1 MSDPKVI
8 STPDAPAAIGPY
20 SQAKVANGFVFT
32 AGQVPIDPATNT
44 LIEGDFGEQVL
55 LVLKNINAILKAAG
69 TDAGRAV
76 KFTVFL
82 KDFSNYAVL
91 NEVFTEF
98 FSGSEPP
105 ARSALQ
111 VSKLPLD
118 AEVEIECIAAL

>member
-1 MSDPKVI
+1 MSAPKTI
-8 STPDAPAAIGPY
+8 STPNAPAAIGPY

-32 AGQVPIDPATNT
+32 AGQVPIDPKTGK
-44 LIEGDFGEQVL
+44 LIEGDFGQQVS
-55 LVLKNINAILKAAG
+55 LVLQNINEILKAAG
-69 TDAGRAV
+69 TDVSRAV

-82 KDFSNYAVL
+82 KDFSNYAAL

-98 FSGSEPP
+98 FSGSEHP

>member
-32 AGQVPIDPATNT
+32 AGQVPIDPATNR

-98 FSGSEPP
+98 FSGTEPP

>member
-1 MSDPKVI
+1 MTSPKAI
-8 STPDAPAAIGPY
+8 STPDAPEAIGPY

-32 AGQVPIDPATNT
+32 AGQIPLNPKTGK
-44 LIEGDFGEQVL
+44 LIEGDFSQQVYQVL
-55 LVLKNINAILKAAG
+55 SNINAILKAAG

-76 KFTVFL
+76 KLTVFL
-82 KDFSNYAVL
+82 KDFSNYAEL

-98 FSGSEPP
+98 FSGTEPP

>member
-1 MSDPKVI
+1 MTDPKVI

-32 AGQVPIDPATNT
+32 AGQVPIDPSTNT

>member
-1 MSDPKVI
+1 MTDPKVI

-98 FSGSEPP
+98 FSGTEPP

>member
-1 MSDPKVI
+1 MTDPKVI